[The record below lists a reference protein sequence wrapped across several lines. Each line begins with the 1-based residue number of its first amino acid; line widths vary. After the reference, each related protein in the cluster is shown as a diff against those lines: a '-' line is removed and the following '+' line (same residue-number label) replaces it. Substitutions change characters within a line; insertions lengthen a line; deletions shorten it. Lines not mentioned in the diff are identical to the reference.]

1 MALAGITRHDVGMTQ
16 SIWNRNYLH
25 PVKWDQQFPALALH
39 DMFFQSA
46 ERMGRAAMADFMGRK
61 YSYAEMAATVR
72 RVARGLQDKGIGKG
86 DQIGLFLPNVPQYIA
101 AYYGALAAGAT
112 VVNFSP
118 LYTVDELAHQ
128 VADSGTSILITV
140 SAAALLPT
148 AMKVLDNSSLKE
160 LIVGSVSEALPKAK
174 GWAYRLFKRNEIV
187 ALPSDSRVSSYAE
200 LIANSGDYA
209 AQPCMPEKDIAQ
221 LQYTGGT
228 TGTPKGAMLSHQN
241 ITANAR
247 QINMLD
253 PHSRNNQ
260 PNEPLDD
267 RILGVLPFFHVFA
280 NATVLN
286 RTVENG
292 GEIVMLPRFEAK
304 AALAAITRTKV
315 TSLPGVPTMYQAL
328 LDCPDLGKTD
338 FTSLR
343 ACISGGA
350 PLAAELKERF
360 ETLTGAVVIEGYGLT
375 ESSGVVSCNPY
386 EGRNKVGSIGQPV
399 PGTNVKLVD
408 KEDPSKPAP
417 KGEPGELTF
426 SGPQVMCGYWNRPDA
441 DAEVFLGKF
450 LRTGDIATIDDDGFI
465 HIVDRLK
472 DMIAVGGFKVFPSQV
487 EDILY
492 KHPAVKE
499 ALVIGV
505 ADAYLGEIPRAFVT
519 LQDGA
524 TEDGAAL
531 TVWLNP
537 KLGKH
542 ERVQGVTIM
551 DDLPKTMIG
560 KLDRKALRLALGS

>member
-1 MALAGITRHDVGMTQ
+1 MALAGITRHDLGMTQ

-39 DMFFQSA
+39 DMLFQSA

-128 VADSGTSILITV
+128 VADSGTSILITL

-441 DAEVFLGKF
+441 DAEVFLGTY
-450 LRTGDIATIDDDGFI
+450 LRTGDVATIDDNGFI

>member
-61 YSYAEMAATVR
+61 YSYADMAATVR

-315 TSLPGVPTMYQAL
+315 TSLPGVPTKYQAL

-386 EGRNKVGSIGQPV
+386 EGRNKIGSIGQPV

-450 LRTGDIATIDDDGFI
+450 LRTGDVATIDDDGFI

-505 ADAYLGEIPRAFVT
+505 VDAYLGEIPRAFVT

-560 KLDRKALRLALGS
+560 KLDRKALRLALDS

>member
-86 DQIGLFLPNVPQYIA
+86 DQIGLFLPNVPHYIA

-118 LYTVDELAHQ
+118 LYAVEELAHQ
-128 VADSGTSILITV
+128 VADSGTSILIMV

-174 GWAYRLFKRNEIV
+174 GWAYRLFKRNEIA

-200 LIANSGDYA
+200 LIANIGDYA
-209 AQPCMPEKDIAQ
+209 VQPCMPEKDIAQ

-328 LDCPDLGKTD
+328 LDCPDLEKTD

-360 ETLTGAVVIEGYGLT
+360 EKLTGAVVIEGYGLT

-386 EGRNKVGSIGQPV
+386 EGRNKIGSIGQPV
-399 PGTNVKLVD
+399 PGTNIKLVD
-408 KEDPSKPAP
+408 KEDPSKSAP

-450 LRTGDIATIDDDGFI
+450 LRTGDVATIDDDGFI

-560 KLDRKALRLALGS
+560 KLDRKALRLALES

>member
-128 VADSGTSILITV
+128 VADSGTSILITL

-292 GEIVMLPRFEAK
+292 GEIVMLPRFVAI

-450 LRTGDIATIDDDGFI
+450 LRTGDVATIDDDGFI

>member
-128 VADSGTSILITV
+128 VADSGTSILITL

-450 LRTGDIATIDDDGFI
+450 LRTGDVATIDDDGFI

>member
-1 MALAGITRHDVGMTQ
+1 MALAGITRHDVGMTK

-187 ALPSDSRVSSYAE
+187 TLPSDSRVSSYAE

-386 EGRNKVGSIGQPV
+386 EGRNKIGSIGQPV

-450 LRTGDIATIDDDGFI
+450 LRTGDVATIDDDGFI

-505 ADAYLGEIPRAFVT
+505 VDAYLGEIPRAFVT

-560 KLDRKALRLALGS
+560 KLDRKALRLALDS

>member
-386 EGRNKVGSIGQPV
+386 EGRNKIGSIGQPV
-399 PGTNVKLVD
+399 PGTNIKLVD

-441 DAEVFLGKF
+441 DAGVFLGTY
-450 LRTGDIATIDDDGFI
+450 LRTGDVATIDDDGFI
-465 HIVDRLK
+465 HVVDRLK
-472 DMIAVGGFKVFPSQV
+472 DMISVGGFKVFPSQV

-505 ADAYLGEIPRAFVT
+505 ANAYLGEIPRAFVT

-560 KLDRKALRLALGS
+560 KLDRNALRLALDS

>member
-61 YSYAEMAATVR
+61 YSYADMAATVR

-160 LIVGSVSEALPKAK
+160 LIVGSVSEALPRAK
-174 GWAYRLFKRNEIV
+174 GWAYRLFKRNEIAAV
-187 ALPSDSRVSSYAE
+187 PSDSRVSSYAE
-200 LIANSGDYA
+200 LIANIGDYA
-209 AQPCMPEKDIAQ
+209 VQPCMPEKDIAQ

-260 PNEPLDD
+260 PDEPLDD

-328 LDCPDLGKTD
+328 LDCPDLEKTD
-338 FTSLR
+338 FGSLR
-343 ACISGGA
+343 TCISGGA

-386 EGRNKVGSIGQPV
+386 EGRNKIGSIGQPV

-441 DAEVFLGKF
+441 DAKVFLGKF
-450 LRTGDIATIDDDGFI
+450 LRTGDVATIDDDGFI

>member
-1 MALAGITRHDVGMTQ
+1 MALAGITRHKNDMTTRNWQ
-16 SIWNRNYLH
+16 SHYLH
-25 PVKWDQQFPALALH
+25 PTKWDQHFAPLAMH

-46 ERMGRAAMADFMGRK
+46 ERMGKAALADFMGRK
-61 YSYAEMAATVR
+61 YSYAEMAESVR
-72 RVARGLQDKGIGKG
+72 RVAKGLQDKGIGKG
-86 DQIGLFLPNVPQYIA
+86 DHIGLFLPNVPHYIA

-118 LYTVDELAHQ
+118 LYSVDELAHQ
-128 VADSGTSILITV
+128 VADSGTSILFTV

-148 AMKVLDNSSLKE
+148 AIKVLDKSSLKE
-160 LIVGSVSEALPKAK
+160 LVVGSVAEALPRAK
-174 GWAYRLFKRNEIV
+174 SWAYRLFKRKDI
-187 ALPSDSRVSSYAE
+187 AAIPADDRITSYAD
-200 LIANSGDYA
+200 LTANGGDYA
-209 AQPCMPEKDIAQ
+209 VQPCDPEKDIAQ

-228 TGTPKGAMLSHQN
+228 TGVPKGAMLSHQN

-253 PHSRNNQ
+253 PHSRINQ
-260 PNEPLDD
+260 PDNPAED

-286 RTVENG
+286 RTIFNG

-304 AALAAITRTKV
+304 AALAAVNRTHV

-328 LDCPDLGKTD
+328 LDCPDIAKTN

-350 PLAAELKERF
+350 PLAAELKARF
-360 ETLTGAVVIEGYGLT
+360 EERSGAVVIEGYGLT

-386 EGRNKVGSIGQPV
+386 EGLNKLGSIGQPI
-399 PGTNVKLVD
+399 PGTDVKLLD
-408 KEDPSKPAP
+408 KEDPTKPAP
-417 KGEPGELTF
+417 PGEPGELVF
-426 SGPQVMCGYWNRPDA
+426 AGPQVMCGYWKRPDA
-441 DAEVFLGKF
+441 DAEVFVGKY
-450 LRTGDIATIDDDGFI
+450 LRTGDVATIDEDGFI

-487 EDILY
+487 EDVLY

-505 ADAYLGEIPRAFVT
+505 PDAYHGEMPRAFVT

-531 TVWLNP
+531 MAWLNP
-537 KLGKH
+537 QLGKH
-542 ERVQGVTIM
+542 ERVQAVVVREA
-551 DDLPKTMIG
+551 LPKTMIG
-560 KLDRKALRLALGS
+560 KLDRKALRAEIGC

>member
-360 ETLTGAVVIEGYGLT
+360 ETLTGAVVIVGYGLT

-450 LRTGDIATIDDDGFI
+450 LRTGDVATIDDDGFI

-542 ERVQGVTIM
+542 ERVQGVTVM
-551 DDLPKTMIG
+551 DNLPKTMIG
-560 KLDRKALRLALGS
+560 KLDRKALRLAVGS

>member
-128 VADSGTSILITV
+128 VADSGTSILITL

-174 GWAYRLFKRNEIV
+174 GWAYRLFKRNEIA

-200 LIANSGDYA
+200 LIANIGDYA
-209 AQPCMPEKDIAQ
+209 IQPCMPEKDIAQ

-247 QINMLD
+247 QINRLD
-253 PHSRNNQ
+253 PNSRNNQ

-304 AALAAITRTKV
+304 AALAAITRTNV

-386 EGRNKVGSIGQPV
+386 EGRNKIGSIGQPV
-399 PGTNVKLVD
+399 PGTNIKLVD

-441 DAEVFLGKF
+441 DAGVFLGTY
-450 LRTGDIATIDDDGFI
+450 LRTGDVATIDDDGFI

-505 ADAYLGEIPRAFVT
+505 ADAYLGESPRAFVT
-519 LQDGA
+519 LQDDA
-524 TEDGAAL
+524 AEDGAAL
-531 TVWLNP
+531 TAWLNP

-551 DDLPKTMIG
+551 DALPKTMIG
-560 KLDRKALRLALGS
+560 KLDRKALRMALGS

>member
-1 MALAGITRHDVGMTQ
+1 MALAGITRHNACMTQ
-16 SIWNRNYLH
+16 SIWNDRYFH
-25 PVKWDQQFPALALH
+25 PIKWDQQFPALALH

-61 YSYAEMAATVR
+61 YGYAEMAQTVR
-72 RVARGLQDKGIGKG
+72 RVARGLQNKGIGKG
-86 DQIGLFLPNVPQYIA
+86 DHIGLFLPNVPQYIA

-128 VADSGTSILITV
+128 VADSGTSILFTV

-174 GWAYRLFKRNEIV
+174 SWAYRVFKRSEIA
-187 ALPSDSRVSSYAE
+187 ALPSDSRVSTFAR
-200 LIANSGDYA
+200 LVANEGDYA
-209 AQPCMPEKDIAQ
+209 IQSCAPEKDIAQ

-253 PHSRNNQ
+253 PHSRMNQ
-260 PNEPLDD
+260 PEDPSDD

-286 RTVENG
+286 RTVANG

-304 AALAAITRTKV
+304 AALAAITRAKV

-328 LDCPDLGKTD
+328 LDCPDLAKTD
-338 FTSLR
+338 FSSLR

-350 PLAAELKERF
+350 PLSGELKKRF
-360 ETLTGAVVIEGYGLT
+360 ETATGAVVIEGYGLT

-386 EGRNKVGSIGQPV
+386 EGMNKIGSIGQPV
-399 PGTNVKLVD
+399 PGTDVRLVD
-408 KEDPSKPAP
+408 KEDPTKPAP
-417 KGEPGELTF
+417 PGEPGELTF
-426 SGPQVMCGYWNRPDA
+426 SGPQVMCGYWNRPEA
-441 DAEVFLGKF
+441 DAEVFLGKY
-450 LRTGDIATIDDDGFI
+450 LRTGDVATIDEDGFI

-492 KHPAVKE
+492 QNPAVKE

-505 ADAYLGEIPRAFVT
+505 ADAYLGEIPHAFVT
-519 LQDGA
+519 LQNGA

-531 TVWLNP
+531 AAWLNP

-542 ERVQGVTIM
+542 ERVKGVTIM
-551 DDLPKTMIG
+551 DALPKTMIG
-560 KLDRKALRLALGS
+560 KLDRKALRVALGS

>member
-86 DQIGLFLPNVPQYIA
+86 DQIGLFLPNVPEYIA

-160 LIVGSVSEALPKAK
+160 LIVGSVSEAMAKAK
-174 GWAYRLFKRNEIV
+174 GWAYRLFKRNEMA

-450 LRTGDIATIDDDGFI
+450 LRTGDVATIDDDGFI

-524 TEDGAAL
+524 TQDGAAL